1 VYRRAAAL
9 TAVAAAAAV
18 ASAGCGS
25 GKPAEWSRPN
35 ADTASTRSIGGGG
48 ITGKTVSQLRVAWRF
63 RLRSGRHDPS
73 GAVTATPVVAGGT
86 VFVQD
91 MRSNVYALD
100 LRDGR
105 LLWQRRFGYPNP
117 GPNGLAVADGL
128 VYGATDTTV
137 FALSAHDG
145 STRWL
150 RRLVTPVEP
159 YVDVAPQVADGLVH
173 VSTVGYPPGGRGA
186 VYALDAATGAV
197 RWKRSTIRGP
207 WRYPHEAGGGGAWQT
222 PSVADGLVYWGT
234 ANPGPWGGTPRRPN
248 GGSFPGPALYTDSL
262 LVLATG
268 SGALR
273 WYDQVTPHDIRDH
286 DFQLPPILATV
297 AGHALVL
304 SSGKAGI
311 AIAWDRRTHRRVW
324 QTEVGVHRNDRGP
337 LPPRFVEVCPGLLGG
352 VETPMAYADGR
363 LFVPVVDLCVRGSAR
378 GYQSLA
384 SVDVT
389 RGSGELV
396 ALDAATGRR
405 LWRRRLSQPTFGC
418 ATVAA
423 DVVFTTTFD
432 GHVHAF
438 GAADGAPLWSARL
451 RAGSNACPAVAGD
464 TLLVPAGVPLGPGAV
479 PELVAFRR

>member
-25 GKPAEWSRPN
+25 GRPAEWSRPN

-86 VFVQD
+86 
-91 MRSNVYALD
+91 
-100 LRDGR
+100 
-105 LLWQRRFGYPNP
+105 
-117 GPNGLAVADGL
+117 
-128 VYGATDTTV
+128 
-137 FALSAHDG
+137 
-145 STRWL
+145 
-150 RRLVTPVEP
+150 
-159 YVDVAPQVADGLVH
+159 GLVH

-304 SSGKAGI
+304 SAGKAGI